1 MPTSLCWK
9 GKAIVCGKVKSK
21 SRHGVRKHDRTG
33 LHPSPSQRLS
43 PTAQHPPPLQPLGPA
58 SGFQPLPTRLLSG
71 VGPLRL
77 TPGQRTPSGVQP
89 SRTPPLPPVRSL
101 HYFLPVLD
109 EISSQPLP
117 PGYLEYL
124 EAKLRSAQPRPAPQ
138 PTDPQQ
144 TGARSKNR

>member
-1 MPTSLCWK
+1 MTEQAYIQALRSVYLQLPNTHRRF
-9 GKAIVCGKVKSK
+9 
-21 SRHGVRKHDRTG
+21 SRSD
-33 LHPSPSQRLS
+33 QRLAS
-43 PTAQHPPPLQPLGPA
+43 NLFQRGFSLELVRSALLLASARRLARNPA
-58 SGFQPLPTRLLSG
+58 E
-71 VGPLRL
+71 
-77 TPGQRTPSGVQP
+77 
-89 SRTPPLPPVRSL
+89 PPLPPVRSL

-144 TGARSKNR
+144 TGARSKNRVS

>member
-1 MPTSLCWK
+1 MTEQAYIQALRSVYLQLPNTHRRFSRSDRRLASNLFQRGFSLEL
-9 GKAIVCGKVKSK
+9 
-21 SRHGVRKHDRTG
+21 VRSALLLASAR
-33 LHPSPSQRLS
+33 RL
-43 PTAQHPPPLQPLGPA
+43 ARNPA
-58 SGFQPLPTRLLSG
+58 E
-71 VGPLRL
+71 
-77 TPGQRTPSGVQP
+77 
-89 SRTPPLPPVRSL
+89 PPLPPVRSL

-144 TGARSKNR
+144 TGARSKNRVS